1 MEPNCAT
8 AGAASMAPAKAN
20 AAAAIVRRP
29 IAMALV
35 DQPQAAN
42 AGNRFAG

>member
-1 MEPNCAT
+1 
-8 AGAASMAPAKAN
+8 MAPAKAN

-35 DQPQAAN
+35 DQQAAN

>member
-1 MEPNCAT
+1 
-8 AGAASMAPAKAN
+8 MAPAKAI